1 MPTRAERA
9 TRFDLI
15 DLELFSRIVEAGS
28 ITHGARRAHLALPSA
43 SARIRL
49 MEKAVGTSLLR
60 RGRRGVTATRAGEL
74 LLRHART
81 VLHQIDELRG
91 DLAQY
96 AEGLVATIRLLAN
109 TSATATSLP
118 GDLIPF
124 LAAHPDIDIDLEE
137 RPSHQIVR
145 AVAEGGADI
154 GIVASTVDP
163 GRLECLPLRDDPLV
177 LAIPVGHALRRRK
190 RIAFA
195 ECLDRPFVGLA
206 EGSALYEHLEG
217 HALPLGQRPTYRIRV
232 PTVEA
237 VCQTVAAGVGVSVLP
252 EAAVRRWRDTYPM
265 ATVALT
271 DPWAARRLVL
281 CVNPVTASPTP
292 VRLLVEHLATRRDV

>member
-1 MPTRAERA
+1 MPTRTERT
-9 TRFDLI
+9 TRFDLL
-15 DLELFSRIVEAGS
+15 DLELFSQIVEAGS

-49 MEKAVGTSLLR
+49 MEKAIGTALLQ
-60 RGRRGVTATRAGEL
+60 RGRRGVTTTRAGQL
-74 LLRHART
+74 LLMHART
-81 VLHQIDELRG
+81 VLHQIDEMRG

-109 TSATATSLP
+109 TSAAATLLP
-118 GDLIPF
+118 GELIPF

-137 RPSHQIVR
+137 RPSHQIVQ

-154 GIVASTVDP
+154 GIVASTANL
-163 GRLECLPLRDDPLV
+163 GRLEKLPLRDDRLV
-177 LAIPVGHALRRRK
+177 LAIPTQHPLRRRK
-190 RIAFA
+190 RITFA

-232 PTVEA
+232 PNIEA

-252 EAAVRRWRDTYPM
+252 EAAVKRWCDTYPM

-271 DPWAARRLVL
+271 DRWAARRLVL
-281 CVNPVTASPTP
+281 CVNSVAASPAP
-292 VRLLVEHLATRRDV
+292 VRLLVEHLAPQREV